1 MMEKLKRYV
10 RKKKEQYMW
19 NIGPETSEF
28 VFLHRNIFTPVQ
40 RSRPV
45 SAFIRRH
52 LLFYLDTTD
61 LNAHLA
67 TLTYSTYSVESTAH
81 DFRGTDWTQKGNG
94 DGETQNLE
102 WEE

>member
-1 MMEKLKRYV
+1 M
-10 RKKKEQYMW
+10 
-19 NIGPETSEF
+19 
-28 VFLHRNIFTPVQ
+28 
-40 RSRPV
+40 

-81 DFRGTDWTQKGNG
+81 DFRGSDWTQQGSG
-94 DGETQNLE
+94 DGETQDLE
-102 WEE
+102 WEGK